1 VYSGHYALNDIACA
15 IKNTHTRTAT
25 AACCRDAS
33 EEHDQFSRSNHT
45 DPRTVPWGNADCST
59 GFTEENML
67 RHALDSLNVIYF
79 TLRDFSNW
87 KTKLGH

>member
-1 VYSGHYALNDIACA
+1 VYSGHYAFNDNACA
-15 IKNTHTRTAT
+15 IKNTHTSTAT

-45 DPRTVPWGNADCST
+45 DPRTVPWGTAYCST

-67 RHALDSLNVIYF
+67 RWIRSNVIYF
-79 TLRDFSNW
+79 TSRDFSNW